1 MFALFV
7 VGILTM
13 YVAGAISTGL
23 GPTRGGCVALL
34 IAVTGGVAMVGAV
47 WVEGNTPEATRVY
60 NARATIAAATAAVAS
75 GTAESELRALER
87 AASVAATAAAKG
99 GDDVLP

>member
-1 MFALFV
+1 MKDLIAGVVV
-7 VGILTM
+7 VGAACCICALSFVGFIVLM
-13 YVAGAISTGL
+13 D
-23 GPTRGGCVALL
+23 PT
-34 IAVTGGVAMVGAV
+34 
-47 WVEGNTPEATRVY
+47 TPAD